1 MTDTT
6 STSGPTTS
14 GGTDYTTI
22 DFSPLVDLFD
32 DEVVTHS
39 LVRDVP
45 LSGGRT
51 LALLTLDNGRDHT
64 RPNTLGPVTLVEFA
78 AALDDLAARAS
89 RGEIHGV
96 AVTGK
101 PFILAA
107 GADLSKVSEIPSR
120 QVGKLLAQL
129 GHHALGKL
137 GTLGVPSFVFIN
149 GLALGGGLEIA
160 LNADYRTVDQTVP
173 AIALPE
179 VFLGLIPGW
188 GGSYLLPNLVGIENA
203 LKVIIENPLKNNR
216 TLTGA
221 DALELGIADVLFGSV
236 TFLEDSI
243 RWADGVIA
251 GTTTV
256 KRPNAPGKI
265 ERLVK
270 WDAAIGIAR
279 KMLQSRIGPIAT
291 SPYAA
296 LDLVKA
302 AKSGTRDEA
311 FAREDDALADLIS
324 GDQLPASIYAFNLVQ
339 KRAKR
344 PAGAPDKA
352 LARPI
357 TKVGVIGAGLMASQF
372 ALLFVRRLKVPVVI
386 TDLDQARVDKGV
398 AYIHGEIATLQTKG
412 RINAD
417 EANRLRALV
426 TGTTDKADFA
436 DADWVIE
443 AVFEELGVKQD
454 VFAEIEK
461 HISPTAIL
469 ATNTSSLSVEQI
481 GAKLAHPERLVGFHF
496 FNPVAVMPLIEVVNT
511 PATDDVALSTAM
523 VIAGKLKKNA
533 VITRDTP
540 GFVVNRVLAKLL
552 GEAMHAVDTGTPFE
566 VVNGALSPFG
576 LPMTPFELLELV
588 GLKVGAHVLD
598 THHAAFP
605 DRFFESTNLHRLA
618 EHGTILERNSKGQVT
633 GFDKGAQKIVAGGT
647 SPMTAEQILRRIE
660 DGLADEIKRMLDDDV
675 VHAPEDIDLCML
687 LGAGWPFQ
695 MGGITP
701 YLDRVDASERA
712 FGGTFHTPMI
722 RGVGSAVP
730 TGDSVLN

>member
-1 MTDTT
+1 MTDH
-6 STSGPTTS
+6 SSPS
-14 GGTDYTTI
+14 PAGTDYTAV
-22 DFSPLVDLFD
+22 DFSPLVDLFA

-45 LSGGRT
+45 LTGGRT

-64 RPNTLGPVTLVEFA
+64 RPNTLGPLTLLEFSS
-78 AALDDLAARAS
+78 ALDDLTARAS

-107 GADLSKVSEIPSR
+107 GADLSKVTEIPSR
-120 QVGKLLAQL
+120 EVGKLLAQL

-160 LNADYRTVDQTVP
+160 LNADYRTVDTTVP

-216 TLTGA
+216 TLSGV
-221 DALELGIADVLFGSV
+221 DALELGIADVMFGSV
-236 TFLEDSI
+236 SFLEESI
-243 RWADGVIA
+243 RWADGVLA
-251 GTTTV
+251 GSVTV
-256 KRPNAPGKI
+256 KRANAPGKM

-279 KMLQSRIGPIAT
+279 KMLQSKIGSIAT
-291 SPYAA
+291 SPYVA

-302 AKSGTRDEA
+302 AKSGTKAQA

-324 GDQLPASIYAFNLVQ
+324 GDQLPASLYAFDLVQ

-398 AYIHGEIATLQTKG
+398 AYIHDEIATLQNKG
-412 RINAD
+412 RINSD

-426 TGTTDKADFA
+426 TGTTEKADFA

-511 PATDDVALSTAM
+511 PATDEVTLATAM
-523 VIAGKLKKNA
+523 VIAAKLKKNA

-566 VVNGALSPFG
+566 VVNGALAPFG

-598 THHAAFP
+598 THHSAFP
-605 DRFFESTNLHRLA
+605 ERFFESTNLHRLA
-618 EHGTILERNSKGQVT
+618 EHGKILERNSKGQVT
-633 GFDKGAQKIVAGGT
+633 GFDKGAQKIVTGGT
-647 SPMTAEQILRRIE
+647 TPMTAEQILRRVE

-695 MGGITP
+695 MGGVTP
-701 YLDRVDASERA
+701 YLDRVGASERV

-730 TGDSVLN
+730 TGDNVLN

>member
-1 MTDTT
+1 MTDY
-6 STSGPTTS
+6 S
-14 GGTDYTTI
+14 TI
-22 DFSPLVDLFD
+22 DFSSLVALSN

-39 LVRDVP
+39 YVRDVP

-51 LALLTLDNGRDHT
+51 LALVTLDNGRDHT
-64 RPNTLGPVTLVEFA
+64 RPNTLGALTLIEFA
-78 AALDDLAARAS
+78 AALDALTERAT

-107 GADLSKVSEIPSR
+107 GADLTKIAEIPSLEA
-120 QVGKLLAQL
+120 GKKLTQL
-129 GHHALGKL
+129 GHYAFAKQA
-137 GTLGVPSFVFIN
+137 TLGVPSFVFIN
-149 GLALGGGLEIA
+149 GLALGGGLEIG
-160 LNADYRTVDQTVP
+160 LNADYRTVDESVP

-188 GGSYLLPNLVGIENA
+188 GGSYLLPNLIGIENA

-216 TLTGA
+216 TLKGK
-221 DALELGIADVLFGSV
+221 DALELGIADVMFPSA
-236 TFLEDSI
+236 TFLEKSI
-243 RWADGVIA
+243 AWADGVIA
-251 GTTTV
+251 GTV
-256 KRPNAPGKI
+256 KVTRPHAPGKV

-270 WDAAIGIAR
+270 WDAAVGIAR
-279 KMLQSRIGPIAT
+279 KMLEARIGTVAK
-291 SPYAA
+291 SPYLA
-296 LDLVKA
+296 LDLLKA
-302 AKSGTRDEA
+302 AKSGTKEEG
-311 FAREDDALADLIS
+311 FEREDDALSSLIAT
-324 GDQLPASIYAFNLVQ
+324 DQLQASVYAFNLVQ
-339 KRAKR
+339 KRARR

-352 LARPI
+352 LAKPI

-372 ALLFVRRLKVPVVI
+372 ALLFVRRLQVPVVI

-398 AYIHGEIATLQTKG
+398 RYIHDEIAALEGKQ
-412 RINAD
+412 RISSD

-426 TGTTDKADFA
+426 TGTTDKAAFA

-461 HISPTAIL
+461 HVAPDAIL
-469 ATNTSSLSVEQI
+469 ATNTSSLSVEKI
-481 GAKLAHPERLVGFHF
+481 GAKLEHPERLVGFHF

-511 PATDDVALSTAM
+511 PQTDEATLSTAM

-566 VVNGALSPFG
+566 VVDHALDAFG
-576 LPMTPFELLELV
+576 MPMTPFELLELV

-605 DRFFESTNLHRLA
+605 DRFFESQNLHKLA
-618 EHGTILERNSKGQVT
+618 EYGKILDRDSKGKIK

-647 SPMTAEQILRRIE
+647 TPMTAEEILLRVE
-660 DGLADEIKRMLDDDV
+660 DGLADEIKRMLDEDV
-675 VHAPEDIDLCML
+675 VHAAEDIDLCMI

-695 MGGITP
+695 MGGATP
-701 YLDRVDASERA
+701 YLDRVGASERV
-712 FGGTFHTPMI
+712 FGDTFHHPVI
-722 RGVGSAVP
+722 KGVGAKEPV
-730 TGDSVLN
+730 TV

>member
-1 MTDTT
+1 MTDY
-6 STSGPTTS
+6 SAL
-14 GGTDYTTI
+14 
-22 DFSPLVDLFD
+22 DFSELVALSG

-39 LVRDVP
+39 FVRDVP
-45 LSGGRT
+45 LSGART
-51 LALLTLDNGRDHT
+51 LALVTLDNGRDHT
-64 RPNTLGPVTLVEFA
+64 RPNTLGPVTLLEFA
-78 AALDDLAARAS
+78 ATLDGLAERAS

-107 GADLSKVSEIPSR
+107 GADLGKVSEIPSLAT
-120 QVGKLLAQL
+120 GKLLGQL

-137 GTLGVPSFVFIN
+137 STLGVPSFVFIN

-160 LNADYRTVDQTVP
+160 LNADYRTVDASV
-173 AIALPE
+173 AAVALPE
-179 VFLGLIPGW
+179 VSLGLIPGW
-188 GGSYLLPNLVGIENA
+188 GGSYLLPNLIGIENA
-203 LKVIIENPLKNNR
+203 LTVIISNPLKNR
-216 TLTGA
+216 VLKAPDTV
-221 DALELGIADVLFGSV
+221 ELGIADVLFGSAA
-236 TFLEDSI
+236 FLEHSI
-243 RWADGVIA
+243 AWADGVIA
-251 GTTTV
+251 GKTTV
-256 KRPNAPGKI
+256 ARPNKPGKI

-279 KMLQSRIGPIAT
+279 RMLETRIGSVAL
-291 SPYAA
+291 SPYIA
-296 LDLVKA
+296 LDLLKA
-302 AKSGTRDEA
+302 AKSGTREEG
-311 FAREDDALADLIS
+311 FEREDDSLAALIA
-324 GDQLPASIYAFNLVQ
+324 GDQLQASIYAFNLVQ

-344 PAGAPDKA
+344 PAGSPDKK

-372 ALLFVRRLKVPVVI
+372 ALLFVRRLQVPVVI

-398 AYIHGEIATLQTKG
+398 AYIHGEIATLQSKG
-412 RINAD
+412 RITAD
-417 EANRLRALV
+417 EGNRLRALV
-426 TGTTDKADFA
+426 TGTTDKSQFS

-461 HISPTAIL
+461 YVSPEAIL
-469 ATNTSSLSVEQI
+469 ATNTSSLSVEKI

-511 PATDDVALSTAM
+511 PQTNETTLSTAM
-523 VIAGKLKKNA
+523 VIAGKLRKNA

-540 GFVVNRVLAKLL
+540 GFVVNRILAKLL

-566 VVNGALSPFG
+566 VVDGAIAPFG

-605 DRFFESTNLHRLA
+605 DRFFESDNLHRLA
-618 EHGTILERNSKGQVT
+618 EHGKILERDGKGKVT
-633 GFDKGAQKIVAGGT
+633 GFDKTAKKIVAGGT
-647 SPMTAEQILRRIE
+647 TPMTGEEILRRIE

-675 VHAPEDIDLCML
+675 VHAAEDIDLCVI

-695 MGGITP
+695 MGGATP
-701 YLDRVDASERA
+701 YLDRVGASERV

-722 RGVGSAVP
+722 RGVASEVP
-730 TGDSVLN
+730 VTL